1 MKYKMSEL
9 GKSLFGFTLTEVL
22 IATGI
27 VGIIAAL
34 VLPALVTH
42 FRDEVLTHQLRRQ
55 MTAIKTAI
63 DNLVI
68 TENKANFG
76 ETMMYSLSDSP
87 DYDATSGAF
96 IKKYLRVSKYYG
108 DFATNKSTILK
119 ECFADKYYEFSGN
132 DKKDFSISD
141 IAKGACAK
149 LKNGTSICLTPQ
161 VGQNA
166 LSGIIDLNGPKG
178 PNVYGKDLMIIDGS
192 EIAPVTFTAFDS
204 SGESSESVATTD
216 NPEITPDPDN
226 PCEIGDYSED
236 CCKYYMN
243 KGSITNIDHG
253 CCNTDYAKFIPACAK
268 EIVINVNYFPTNAAF
283 TWGYW
288 ASGKTSPVAST
299 DYANIRGSG
308 TTAIQ
313 NNGSNT
319 TTLTILPATPPDIYL
334 YCDGVAGGKMAGT
347 TLANAI
353 TDSKYESKYYF
364 SRLSVSS
371 VTKDLLW
378 NKPCHHKSATEG
390 IVSGQ
395 ASVAFGDGS
404 KKTTYNGIT
413 WTIKRH

>member
-42 FRDEVLTHQLRRQ
+42 FRDEVLSHQMRRQ

-63 DNLVI
+63 DNLVV

-108 DFATNKSTILK
+108 DFASNKSTILK

-132 DKKDFSISD
+132 DKKEYSISD

-149 LKNGTSICLTPQ
+149 LKNGASICLTPQ

-216 NPEITPDPDN
+216 EPNIVPDPDN

-243 KGSITNIDHG
+243 KGAITSIDHG
-253 CCNTDYAKFIPACAK
+253 CCDTDYAKFIPACAK
-268 EIVINVNYFPTNAAF
+268 EIAINVNYYPTNEAF

-288 ASGKTSPVAST
+288 ASGKTSPVASS

-308 TTAIQ
+308 TTATQ
-313 NNGSNT
+313 NGST
-319 TTLTILPATPPDIYL
+319 LTTLPAVPPDIFL
-334 YCDGVAGGKMAGT
+334 YCDGVPGGKMAGT

-353 TDSKYESKYYF
+353 KDNSYDSKYYF
-364 SRLSVSS
+364 SILSVSS
-371 VTKDLLW
+371 SVRSLLW
-378 NKPCHHKSATEG
+378 DKPCHHKGMTEG
-390 IVSGQ
+390 IVAGQ
-395 ASVAFGDGS
+395 ASVVFGDGS
-404 KKTTYNGIT
+404 TKTKYNGVT